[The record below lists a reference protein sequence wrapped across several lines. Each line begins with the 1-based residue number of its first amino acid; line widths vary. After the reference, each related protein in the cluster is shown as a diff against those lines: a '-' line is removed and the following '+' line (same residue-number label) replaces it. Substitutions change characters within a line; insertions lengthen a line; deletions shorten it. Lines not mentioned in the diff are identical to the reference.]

1 MEDAATLA
9 ARALNP
15 QLSLF
20 ESLGGQALKAVWEK
34 KEYND
39 IVEIV
44 FEFEK
49 ESLIV
54 IENDDDDTISFYVSL
69 TNDCRTNEKYI
80 DATNKNPWDNFIG
93 RRFTWGW
100 MAINQQGYID
110 GLLLS
115 FETIFP
121 ALLLN
126 VIASSIKVGVIVQI
140 N

>member
-1 MEDAATLA
+1 
-9 ARALNP
+9 
-15 QLSLF
+15 
-20 ESLGGQALKAVWEK
+20 
-34 KEYND
+34 
-39 IVEIV
+39 VEIV

-49 ESLIV
+49 ESLVV
-54 IENDDDDTISFYVSL
+54 IENDDDDTISFHVSL
-69 TNDCRTNEKYI
+69 ANDCRTDEKYI
-80 DATNKNPWDNFIG
+80 DATNRNPWDNFIG
-93 RRFTWGW
+93 RRFAWGW

-115 FETIFP
+115 FEIIFP